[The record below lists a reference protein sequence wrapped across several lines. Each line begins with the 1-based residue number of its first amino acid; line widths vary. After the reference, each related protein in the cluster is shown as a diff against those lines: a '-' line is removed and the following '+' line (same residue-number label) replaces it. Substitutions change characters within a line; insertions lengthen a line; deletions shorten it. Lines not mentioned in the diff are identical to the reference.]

1 MPKKKSLLKK
11 LPSPLLDRVIVTD
24 RPLPPKGEQMAG
36 GIVIPENTSASSKAQ
51 VLNPHFEAIVLA
63 AGPDCTTVKLGDRV
77 VVTGANC
84 YPVKVG
90 EKTYTFTRQNEIVA
104 VL

>member
-1 MPKKKSLLKK
+1 MPKATKSS
-11 LPSPLLDRVIVTD
+11 LPKPLLDRVIITD
-24 RPLPPKGEQMAG
+24 RPLPPKAGEEKVG
-36 GIVIPENTSASSKAQ
+36 GIVIPEGTSASSKAQ
-51 VLNPHFEAIVLA
+51 ILNPHFEATVLA
-63 AGPDCTTVKLGDRV
+63 AGPECKHVHVGDRV

-90 EKTYTFTRQNEIVA
+90 DKTYTFTRDHEIVA

>member
-1 MPKKKSLLKK
+1 MKKPTLPK
-11 LPSPLLDRVIVTD
+11 PLLDRVIVSD
-24 RPLPPKGEQMAG
+24 RPLPPKGGEERVG
-36 GIVIPENTSASSKAQ
+36 GIVIPEGTSASSKAQ
-51 VLNPHFEAIVLA
+51 VLNPHFEATVLA
-63 AGPDCTTVKLGDRV
+63 AGPACKNVKTGDRV

-90 EKTYTFTRQNEIVA
+90 DKTYTFTRDNEIVA